1 MPRSRGMPRSW
12 DAAELGCRGAGMLR
26 SWDAPERGCSGAGML
41 RSGDAAEWGCC
52 GAEQP
57 FGLLRQPQVMSCPV
71 SELVECRRAVPE
83 PELLK
88 EIERLPGEPPC
99 FCLSG
104 QKVCYGAFKHSCYKL
119 AYFQDLSRRVG
130 FQEARQACEIDG
142 GALLSLES
150 EAEQQL
156 IENML
161 QNLTKSGSGI
171 SDGDFWIGLW
181 RSGDGL
187 ATSSACPDLY
197 QWADGSMSP
206 FRNWYTDEPSCGS
219 EACVVMYHQ
228 PTANP
233 GLGGPYLYQWNDDR
247 CNMKHNFICKYAPD
261 NVLEKELGDRAE
273 PEYEIFP
280 TVPAG
285 NPYDTSKP
293 EDQYHIIATETG
305 IIPNLIYV
313 VIPTI
318 PLLLLILVAF
328 GTCCF
333 QMLHKSK
340 GRTKTSPNQSTLWIS
355 KTSRKDSSMEV

>member
-1 MPRSRGMPRSW
+1 MGAGGGLGL
-12 DAAELGCRGAGMLR
+12 AAVLTAAVLCGPGGLAGRVLSGECAGPGPGRGAG
-26 SWDAPERGCSGAGML
+26 GAGPD
-41 RSGDAAEWGCC
+41 RVRRRC
-52 GAEQP
+52 GGRCGSPARTEQEP
-57 FGLLRQPQVMSCPV
+57 ARGRTGTKPTREVTRVLEASC
-71 SELVECRRAVPE
+71 
-83 PELLK
+83 
-88 EIERLPGEPPC
+88 
-99 FCLSG
+99 
-104 QKVCYGAFKHSCYKL
+104 QKVCYGDLKRSCYKL

-197 QWADGSMSP
+197 QWADGSISP

-247 CNMKHNFICKYAPD
+247 CNMKHNFICKYGPD

-273 PEYEIFP
+273 PDYGIFP

-285 NPYDTSKP
+285 KPYDTSKP
-293 EDQYHIIATETG
+293 EDQYHVIATETG

-333 QMLHKSK
+333 QMLRKSK

-355 KTSRKDSSMEV
+355 KTPRKDSSMEV

>member
-1 MPRSRGMPRSW
+1 MLPSPCKGSPLLL
-12 DAAELGCRGAGMLR
+12 LGAWLLWAQSCFSLR
-26 SWDAPERGCSGAGML
+26 
-41 RSGDAAEWGCC
+41 
-52 GAEQP
+52 
-57 FGLLRQPQVMSCPV
+57 V
-71 SELVECRRAVPE
+71 
-83 PELLK
+83 
-88 EIERLPGEPPC
+88 
-99 FCLSG
+99 LSG
-104 QKVCYGAFKHSCYKL
+104 QKVCYGDSTHPCYKI

-130 FQEARQACEIDG
+130 FQEARQACIIDG
-142 GALLSLES
+142 GVLLSLQS
-150 EAEQQL
+150 EAEQKL

-161 QNLTKSGSGI
+161 QNFTKSGNGI
-171 SDGDFWIGLW
+171 ADGDFWIGLW
-181 RSGDGL
+181 RSGEGQ
-187 ATSSACPDLY
+187 ATSNACPDLY
-197 QWADGSMSP
+197 QWADGSSSL

-261 NVLEKELGDRAE
+261 DILEKELGDRAV
-273 PEYEIFP
+273 PDYGQT

-285 NPYDTSKP
+285 RPHDTSKP
-293 EDQYHIIATETG
+293 EDHIPVVVTETG
-305 IIPNLIYV
+305 LIPNLIYV

-340 GRTKTSPNQSTLWIS
+340 GRTKTSPDQSTLWIS
-355 KTSRKDSSMEV
+355 KNPRKDSSMEV

>member
-1 MPRSRGMPRSW
+1 MSASPSRVIPLLLG
-12 DAAELGCRGAGMLR
+12 AAMLWGP
-26 SWDAPERGCSGAGML
+26 SCLSL
-41 RSGDAAEWGCC
+41 R
-52 GAEQP
+52 
-57 FGLLRQPQVMSCPV
+57 V
-71 SELVECRRAVPE
+71 
-83 PELLK
+83 
-88 EIERLPGEPPC
+88 
-99 FCLSG
+99 LSG
-104 QKVCYGAFKHSCYKL
+104 QKVCYGEIKHPCYKI

-130 FQEARQACEIDG
+130 FQEARHACEIDG
-142 GALLSLES
+142 GVLLSLES
-150 EAEQQL
+150 EAEQKL

-181 RSGDGL
+181 RSGEGQ
-187 ATSSACPDLY
+187 ATSSACPELY
-197 QWADGSMSP
+197 QWTDGTISS

-233 GLGGPYLYQWNDDR
+233 GLGGAYLYQWNDDR
-247 CNMKHNFICKYAPD
+247 CNMKHNFICKYS
-261 NVLEKELGDRAE
+261 
-273 PEYEIFP
+273 PEVFP
-280 TVPAG
+280 SVAAG
-285 NPYDTSKP
+285 KPYDENKP
-293 EDQYHIIATETG
+293 EDNSHVVVTETG

-333 QMLHKSK
+333 QMLNKSK

-355 KTSRKDSSMEV
+355 KNPRKDSTMEV

>member
-1 MPRSRGMPRSW
+1 
-12 DAAELGCRGAGMLR
+12 
-26 SWDAPERGCSGAGML
+26 
-41 RSGDAAEWGCC
+41 
-52 GAEQP
+52 
-57 FGLLRQPQVMSCPV
+57 
-71 SELVECRRAVPE
+71 
-83 PELLK
+83 
-88 EIERLPGEPPC
+88 
-99 FCLSG
+99 SG
-104 QKVCYGAFKHSCYKL
+104 QKVCYGDLKHSCYKL

-161 QNLTKSGSGI
+161 QNLTKSASGI

-187 ATSSACPDLY
+187 TTSSACPDLY
-197 QWADGSMSP
+197 QWADGSISP

-247 CNMKHNFICKYAPD
+247 CNMKHNFICKYGPAIFCTHCFPKMSD
-261 NVLEKELGDRAE
+261 
-273 PEYEIFP
+273 IFP

-285 NPYDTSKP
+285 NPYDTGKP
-293 EDQYHIIATETG
+293 EDQYHVTATETG

-313 VIPTI
+313 IIPTI

-340 GRTKTSPNQSTLWIS
+340 GRTKTSPTQSTLWIS
-355 KTSRKDSSMEV
+355 KTPRKDSSMEV

>member
-1 MPRSRGMPRSW
+1 MG
-12 DAAELGCRGAGMLR
+12 AAGLALALAAVLAASVLCGPGAL
-26 SWDAPERGCSGAGML
+26 AG
-41 RSGDAAEWGCC
+41 R
-52 GAEQP
+52 
-57 FGLLRQPQVMSCPV
+57 V
-71 SELVECRRAVPE
+71 
-83 PELLK
+83 
-88 EIERLPGEPPC
+88 
-99 FCLSG
+99 LSG
-104 QKVCYGAFKHSCYKL
+104 QKVCYGAFKRSCYKL

-130 FQEARQACEIDG
+130 FQEARQACEMDG

-187 ATSSACPDLY
+187 ATSSVCPDLY
-197 QWADGSMSP
+197 QWADGSTSP

-273 PEYEIFP
+273 PDYDTIP

-305 IIPNLIYV
+305 FHNMVTFPLK
-313 VIPTI
+313 PTI
-318 PLLLLILVAF
+318 HGQPGHA
-328 GTCCF
+328 
-333 QMLHKSK
+333 
-340 GRTKTSPNQSTLWIS
+340 
-355 KTSRKDSSMEV
+355 

>member
-1 MPRSRGMPRSW
+1 MQPPYWTSIQHNLWRI
-12 DAAELGCRGAGMLR
+12 DKNLIAAQKQHVSLGNVSLH
-26 SWDAPERGCSGAGML
+26 
-41 RSGDAAEWGCC
+41 AAADWEISTLKKLGQL
-52 GAEQP
+52 ASKDQ
-57 FGLLRQPQVMSCPV
+57 FVLLEKSFDLGFLIQSAYSLQ
-71 SELVECRRAVPE
+71 
-83 PELLK
+83 
-88 EIERLPGEPPC
+88 I
-99 FCLSG
+99 LSG
-104 QKVCYGAFKHSCYKL
+104 QKVCYGDFKRSCYKL

-197 QWADGSMSP
+197 QWADGSISP

-247 CNMKHNFICKYAPD
+247 CNMKHNFICKYGPD

-273 PEYEIFP
+273 PDYDIFP

-293 EDQYHIIATETG
+293 EDQYHVIATETG

-313 VIPTI
+313 IIPTI

-355 KTSRKDSSMEV
+355 KTPRKDSSMEV

>member
-1 MPRSRGMPRSW
+1 MSASPSRVIPLLLG
-12 DAAELGCRGAGMLR
+12 AAMLWGP
-26 SWDAPERGCSGAGML
+26 SCLSL
-41 RSGDAAEWGCC
+41 R
-52 GAEQP
+52 
-57 FGLLRQPQVMSCPV
+57 V
-71 SELVECRRAVPE
+71 
-83 PELLK
+83 
-88 EIERLPGEPPC
+88 
-99 FCLSG
+99 LSG
-104 QKVCYGAFKHSCYKL
+104 QKVCYEDIKHPCYKI

-130 FQEARQACEIDG
+130 FQEARHACEIDG
-142 GALLSLES
+142 GMLLSLTS
-150 EAEQQL
+150 ETEQKL

-181 RSGDGL
+181 RSGEGQ
-187 ATSSACPDLY
+187 ATSSACPELY
-197 QWADGSMSP
+197 QWTDGTISS

-247 CNMKHNFICKYAPD
+247 CNMKHNFICKYSLD
-261 NVLEKELGDRAE
+261 DVLEKELGDR
-273 PEYEIFP
+273 
-280 TVPAG
+280 T
-285 NPYDTSKP
+285 DT
-293 EDQYHIIATETG
+293 DYG

-355 KTSRKDSSMEV
+355 KNPRKDSTMEV

>member
-1 MPRSRGMPRSW
+1 
-12 DAAELGCRGAGMLR
+12 
-26 SWDAPERGCSGAGML
+26 
-41 RSGDAAEWGCC
+41 
-52 GAEQP
+52 
-57 FGLLRQPQVMSCPV
+57 
-71 SELVECRRAVPE
+71 
-83 PELLK
+83 
-88 EIERLPGEPPC
+88 
-99 FCLSG
+99 SG
-104 QKVCYGAFKHSCYKL
+104 QKVCYGDLKRSCYKL

-197 QWADGSMSP
+197 QWADGSISP

-247 CNMKHNFICKYAPD
+247 CNMKHNFICKYGP
-261 NVLEKELGDRAE
+261 G
-273 PEYEIFP
+273 IFP

-293 EDQYHIIATETG
+293 EDQYHVIATETG

-355 KTSRKDSSMEV
+355 KTPRKDSSMEV

>member
-1 MPRSRGMPRSW
+1 MELSI
-12 DAAELGCRGAGMLR
+12 DAAPVLDKNTAQLLDTSLG
-26 SWDAPERGCSGAGML
+26 
-41 RSGDAAEWGCC
+41 
-52 GAEQP
+52 
-57 FGLLRQPQVMSCPV
+57 
-71 SELVECRRAVPE
+71 AVPWF
-83 PELLK
+83 
-88 EIERLPGEPPC
+88 C
-99 FCLSG
+99 FSG

-161 QNLTKSGSGI
+161 QNLTRSGSGI

-261 NVLEKELGDRAE
+261 
-273 PEYEIFP
+273 IFP

-305 IIPNLIYV
+305 NVFMLKYCIGIEFWNPYDSGPGFLDALPFISSREARRNCFKDPSPLSSECLAESLNSNLVYFSVSMIAFDGQNTNMLKTP
-313 VIPTI
+313 ITN
-318 PLLLLILVAF
+318 LLHLTFVTKI
-328 GTCCF
+328 CF
-333 QMLHKSK
+333 L
-340 GRTKTSPNQSTLWIS
+340 NQQ
-355 KTSRKDSSMEV
+355 

>member
-1 MPRSRGMPRSW
+1 MGSGGGLGL
-12 DAAELGCRGAGMLR
+12 AAVLAVAVLCGPGGLAGR
-26 SWDAPERGCSGAGML
+26 
-41 RSGDAAEWGCC
+41 
-52 GAEQP
+52 
-57 FGLLRQPQVMSCPV
+57 V
-71 SELVECRRAVPE
+71 
-83 PELLK
+83 
-88 EIERLPGEPPC
+88 
-99 FCLSG
+99 LSG
-104 QKVCYGAFKHSCYKL
+104 QKVCYGDFKHSCYKL

-187 ATSSACPDLY
+187 ASSSACPDLY
-197 QWADGSMSP
+197 QWADGSISP

-247 CNMKHNFICKYAPD
+247 CNMKHNFICKYGPD
-261 NVLEKELGDRAE
+261 NVLQKELGDRAE
-273 PEYEIFP
+273 PDYDTFP

-293 EDQYHIIATETG
+293 EDQYHVIATETG

-355 KTSRKDSSMEV
+355 KTPRKDSSMEV

>member
-1 MPRSRGMPRSW
+1 MGT
-12 DAAELGCRGAGMLR
+12 AAGLALAAVLAAFVLCGPGAL
-26 SWDAPERGCSGAGML
+26 AG
-41 RSGDAAEWGCC
+41 R
-52 GAEQP
+52 
-57 FGLLRQPQVMSCPV
+57 V
-71 SELVECRRAVPE
+71 
-83 PELLK
+83 
-88 EIERLPGEPPC
+88 
-99 FCLSG
+99 LSG
-104 QKVCYGAFKHSCYKL
+104 QKVCYGAFKRSCYKL

-130 FQEARQACEIDG
+130 FQEARQACEMDG

-187 ATSSACPDLY
+187 ATSSVCPDLY
-197 QWADGSMSP
+197 QWADGSISP

-261 NVLEKELGDRAE
+261 YVLEKELGDRAE
-273 PEYEIFP
+273 PDYDTIP

-355 KTSRKDSSMEV
+355 KTPRKDSSMEV

>member
-1 MPRSRGMPRSW
+1 MACVQTPVPTAPHFKHSF
-12 DAAELGCRGAGMLR
+12 DYQIEVELFHQC
-26 SWDAPERGCSGAGML
+26 ERVKKIPSKQILALTEGS
-41 RSGDAAEWGCC
+41 D
-52 GAEQP
+52 
-57 FGLLRQPQVMSCPV
+57 
-71 SELVECRRAVPE
+71 
-83 PELLK
+83 
-88 EIERLPGEPPC
+88 
-99 FCLSG
+99 G
-104 QKVCYGAFKHSCYKL
+104 QKVCYGDFKRSCYKL

-197 QWADGSMSP
+197 QWADGSISP

-247 CNMKHNFICKYAPD
+247 CNMKHNFICKYGP
-261 NVLEKELGDRAE
+261 G
-273 PEYEIFP
+273 IFP

-285 NPYDTSKP
+285 NPRDTSKP
-293 EDQYHIIATETG
+293 EDQYHVIATETG

-333 QMLHKSK
+333 QMLHKREARRHCFK
-340 GRTKTSPNQSTLWIS
+340 DPSPL
-355 KTSRKDSSMEV
+355 SSECLAESLNSNL

>member
-1 MPRSRGMPRSW
+1 MG
-12 DAAELGCRGAGMLR
+12 AAGGLGLAVLAAAVLCGPGAL
-26 SWDAPERGCSGAGML
+26 AG
-41 RSGDAAEWGCC
+41 R
-52 GAEQP
+52 
-57 FGLLRQPQVMSCPV
+57 V
-71 SELVECRRAVPE
+71 
-83 PELLK
+83 
-88 EIERLPGEPPC
+88 
-99 FCLSG
+99 LSG

-247 CNMKHNFICKYAPD
+247 CNMKHNFICKYVPD

-273 PEYEIFP
+273 PEYDIFP

-333 QMLHKSK
+333 QMLHKRTSLRASSCLILFHYTYHTSNRWTTGVQKLKMKSK
-340 GRTKTSPNQSTLWIS
+340 SLL
-355 KTSRKDSSMEV
+355 

>member
-1 MPRSRGMPRSW
+1 MG
-12 DAAELGCRGAGMLR
+12 AAGGLGLAVLAAAVLCGPGTLAGR
-26 SWDAPERGCSGAGML
+26 
-41 RSGDAAEWGCC
+41 
-52 GAEQP
+52 
-57 FGLLRQPQVMSCPV
+57 V
-71 SELVECRRAVPE
+71 
-83 PELLK
+83 
-88 EIERLPGEPPC
+88 
-99 FCLSG
+99 LSG

-261 NVLEKELGDRAE
+261 
-273 PEYEIFP
+273 IFP

-293 EDQYHIIATETG
+293 EDQYHIIATETVKEEQKPVQTNPHYG
-305 IIPNLIYV
+305 
-313 VIPTI
+313 
-318 PLLLLILVAF
+318 
-328 GTCCF
+328 F
-333 QMLHKSK
+333 QRHP
-340 GRTKTSPNQSTLWIS
+340 GRTVAWRYNDLLTENEAKITFCSEAVL
-355 KTSRKDSSMEV
+355 

>member
-1 MPRSRGMPRSW
+1 MSASPSRLIPLLLG
-12 DAAELGCRGAGMLR
+12 AAMLWGP
-26 SWDAPERGCSGAGML
+26 SCLSL
-41 RSGDAAEWGCC
+41 R
-52 GAEQP
+52 
-57 FGLLRQPQVMSCPV
+57 V
-71 SELVECRRAVPE
+71 
-83 PELLK
+83 
-88 EIERLPGEPPC
+88 
-99 FCLSG
+99 LSG
-104 QKVCYGAFKHSCYKL
+104 QKVCYGDFKHPCYKI

-130 FQEARQACEIDG
+130 FQEAHHACEIDG
-142 GALLSLES
+142 GVLLSLEN
-150 EAEQQL
+150 ETEQKL

-181 RSGDGL
+181 RSGEGQ
-187 ATSSACPDLY
+187 AISSACPELY
-197 QWADGSMSP
+197 QWTDGTVSS

-233 GLGGPYLYQWNDDR
+233 GLGGAYLYQWNDDR
-247 CNMKHNFICKYAPD
+247 CNMKHNFICKYS
-261 NVLEKELGDRAE
+261 
-273 PEYEIFP
+273 PEVFP
-280 TVPAG
+280 SVAAG
-285 NPYDTSKP
+285 KPYDENKR
-293 EDQYHIIATETG
+293 EDNSHVIVTETG

-355 KTSRKDSSMEV
+355 KNPRKDSTMEV